1 MASRIIGCGS
11 YLPEKVITNQDL
23 EKSLDTTDEW
33 IRTRTGITKRHIAA
47 DDELTSD
54 MALEAAKNAI
64 KDAAIIPEEIDLIIV
79 CTNTGEKIFPSV
91 ANKLQGDLGIKKSPS
106 FDLQA
111 VCSGFVYGMSVADNM
126 IKSGKYRTILLVCA
140 EKMSKVV
147 DWTDRKTCILF
158 GDGAGA
164 VILQHDDSNRGVI
177 DSNIYSDGTLYDI
190 LYTESKVGDKGLQK
204 SSIAMKGQE
213 LFKHA
218 VQKMSE
224 SVQFILK
231 DNGMT
236 TDDIDYFIPHQ
247 ANVRIINSVAS
258 KFTIDKSKVVITAD
272 KHANCSAASIPLAL
286 SDLKAKGV
294 FKEGD
299 IIVFTAFAAGLT
311 WGALIVR
318 W

>member
-11 YLPEKVITNQDL
+11 YLPEKIITNQDL

-33 IRTRTGITKRHIAA
+33 IKTRTGITKRHIAA
-47 DDELTSD
+47 DEELTSD
-54 MALEAAKNAI
+54 MALKAARNAI
-64 KDAAIIPEEIDLIIV
+64 KDAAIAEADIDLIIV
-79 CTNTGEKIFPSV
+79 CTNTGEKAFPSV
-91 ANKLQGDLGIKKSPS
+91 ANKLQGALGIKRAPS

-111 VCSGFVYGMSVADNM
+111 ICSGFVYGMSVADNM
-126 IKSGKYRTILLVCA
+126 LKSGKYRTVLLVGA

-164 VILQHDDSNRGVI
+164 VILQQDDSNRGII

-190 LYTESKVGDKGLQK
+190 LYTESTVDDSGIQQ

-224 SVQFILK
+224 SVKLILK
-231 DNGMT
+231 DNDLT
-236 TDDIDYFIPHQ
+236 TSDIDYFIPHQ
-247 ANVRIINSVAS
+247 ANVRIINSVAD
-258 KFTIDKSKVVITAD
+258 KFDIDKSKVIITAD

-286 SDLKAKGV
+286 SDLKSKGNL
-294 FKEGD
+294 KAGD
-299 IIVFTAFAAGLT
+299 IMVFTAFGAGLA
-311 WGALIVR
+311 WGALIIR